1 MDILYCFASDGTVLL
16 ALSFWNYS
24 EVKKGVQ
31 DEEEKNLHSSPKSEI
46 LREHLE
52 NQLPVSELC
61 ERYQITP
68 TNFYN
73 WKKKLF
79 EGALQI
85 FSTVPTHTQKKIERL
100 EQKLQD
106 RDSLISA
113 IVRENIQF
121 KKT

>member
-1 MDILYCFASDGTVLL
+1 M
-16 ALSFWNYS
+16 
-24 EVKKGVQ
+24 KKKRTYTAAQKV
-31 DEEEKNLHSSPKSEI
+31 EI

-52 NQLPVSELC
+52 NQVPVSELC

-85 FSTVPTHTQKKIERL
+85 FSTVPGHTQKKIERV

-106 RDSLISA
+106 RDSLIST
-113 IVRENIQF
+113 IVRENV
-121 KKT
+121 

>member
-1 MDILYCFASDGTVLL
+1 M
-16 ALSFWNYS
+16 
-24 EVKKGVQ
+24 KKKKTFTAAQKV
-31 DEEEKNLHSSPKSEI
+31 EI

-52 NQLPVSELC
+52 NQVPVSELC

-85 FSTVPTHTQKKIERL
+85 FSTVPKHTQKQIERL
-100 EQKLQD
+100 EKKLQD
-106 RDSLISA
+106 RDSLIST
-113 IVRENIQF
+113 IVRENVQL
-121 KKT
+121 KKNINGEI

>member
-1 MDILYCFASDGTVLL
+1 M
-16 ALSFWNYS
+16 
-24 EVKKGVQ
+24 KKKKTYTAAQKV
-31 DEEEKNLHSSPKSEI
+31 EI

-52 NQLPVSELC
+52 NQVSVSELC

-68 TNFYN
+68 GNFYN

-85 FSTVPTHTQKKIERL
+85 FSTVPKYTRKHIERL

-106 RDSLISA
+106 RDSLIST
-113 IVRENIQF
+113 IVRENVQL
-121 KKT
+121 KKNINGDL